1 VTASLKKKYNEE
13 IVPKIK
19 EKFGVKNTMAVPKF
33 EKIVVNMGVGKAI
46 TDMKALES
54 AVKDLATITGQKP
67 IIIKSKKA
75 VSNFKLRE
83 DVPIACK
90 VTLRRDTMYEFFERL
105 VNVCLPRI
113 RDFNGVSRNSFDKQG
128 NYTFGISDQ
137 SIFPEIDPGRI
148 QYTQGMDISI
158 VFNKG
163 PQEQTLEVLS
173 LMGMP
178 FSKK

>member
-1 VTASLKKKYNEE
+1 MSASLKKKYEEE

-19 EKFGVKNTMAVPKF
+19 EKFGVRNSMAVPKF

-54 AVKDLATITGQKP
+54 AVKDLGTITGRKP
-67 IIIKSKKA
+67 IIIRSKKA
-75 VSNFKLRE
+75 ISNFKLRE
-83 DVPIACK
+83 DIPIACK
-90 VTLRRDTMYEFFERL
+90 VTLRRDAMYEFFERL

-163 PQEQTLEVLS
+163 PQEQTFEVLS